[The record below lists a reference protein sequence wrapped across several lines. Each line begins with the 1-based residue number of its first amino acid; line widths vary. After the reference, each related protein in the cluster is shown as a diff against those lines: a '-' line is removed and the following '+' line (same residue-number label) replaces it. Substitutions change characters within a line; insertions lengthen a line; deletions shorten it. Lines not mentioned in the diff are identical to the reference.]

1 MTTKK
6 KRKPAVKSKRKP
18 RSLSV
23 ATGSAP
29 FIPFV
34 NNKGKVMYIQGSL
47 TLGDLTRIGA
57 RVLLVPHGAP
67 LADGEFK
74 DVSTPDFVLPNR
86 PSARKTQS
94 SC

>member
-6 KRKPAVKSKRKP
+6 KRKPAVKSKRKS

-23 ATGSAP
+23 TPGSAP

-47 TLGDLTRIGA
+47 TLGDLTLMGA
-57 RVLLVPHGAP
+57 RVSLVPHGTP

-74 DVSTPDFVLPNR
+74 GVSTPERLTTAF
-86 PSARKTQS
+86 SATL
-94 SC
+94 C